1 MEDME
6 RVYMTEAEVAGDF
19 AAVLERLKHG
29 AEVVVEQ
36 DHRPVAVI
44 SPVKGPG
51 QPIDECI
58 ALAKAHEETR
68 GYAAVPDADFAA
80 DVQAA
85 IDAHREPLDTS
96 VWG

>member
-1 MEDME
+1 ME
-6 RVYMTEAEVAGDF
+6 RVHMTEAQVAGDF

-51 QPIDECI
+51 RPIDECI
-58 ALAKAHEETR
+58 ALAKARGSGAKLDEE
-68 GYAAVPDADFAA
+68 YAADLEEIIASR
-80 DVQAA
+80 Q
-85 IDAHREPLDTS
+85 PLDTS
-96 VWG
+96 VWD